1 MLELFPEGF
10 AEAGDGD
17 SVELAAFTDEAGAER
32 LRARFARARVEP
44 VPDGWENEWRR
55 FHRPVEIGPL
65 WVGPPWEEPVPG
77 LLPVVIDPG
86 QAFGTGAHPTTRL
99 CLELLDGAGR
109 GSLVDLGCGSGVVS
123 IAALRLGFSPVL
135 AVDIDDAALE
145 ATALNAAANGV
156 LLEARRV
163 DLRHNPVPEADV
175 AVANIDL
182 ETISLLQP
190 RSTVLVTS
198 GYYAADRPEIS
209 GFGHSDRRLQDGWAA
224 DLFRRE

>member
-17 SVELAAFTDEAGAER
+17 SVELAAFTDEAGADR
-32 LRARFARARVEP
+32 LRARFSAVRVEP
-44 VPDGWENEWRR
+44 VPDGWEDEWRR
-55 FHRPVEIGPL
+55 FHRPVVIGPL
-65 WVGPPWEEPVPG
+65 WVGPPWEEPGQG

-99 CLELLDGAGR
+99 CLELLDEAER
-109 GSLVDLGCGSGVVS
+109 GSLVDLGCGSGVVA
-123 IAALRLGFSPVL
+123 IAAMRLGFSPVV
-135 AVDIDDAALE
+135 AVDVDDAALE
-145 ATALNAAANGV
+145 AAALNAAANGV
-156 LLEARRV
+156 AVDVRRI
-163 DLRHNPVPEADV
+163 DLRHDRIPEADV

-182 ETISLLQP
+182 ETISLLWP
-190 RSTVLVTS
+190 TSAILVTS

-209 GFGHSDRRLQDGWAA
+209 GFEHSDRRVQEGWAA